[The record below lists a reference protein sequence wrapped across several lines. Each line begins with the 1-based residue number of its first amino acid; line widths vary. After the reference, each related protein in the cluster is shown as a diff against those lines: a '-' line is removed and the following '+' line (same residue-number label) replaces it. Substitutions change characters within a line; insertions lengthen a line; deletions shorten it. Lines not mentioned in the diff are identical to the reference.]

1 MAESI
6 RSISL
11 KKNPLALGKKKKKK
25 HHCNRMY
32 NLPLFNCKCG
42 KKKELKSSV
51 YLIKKMEFFDH
62 LMWGCFREFL
72 GRCNSA
78 VVRGQP
84 GANVPENQ
92 LGSSEEPSCLCNLV
106 STLTKSLARRHD
118 SGRQT
123 KVGFGRVSY
132 RAGNCK
138 KVLNLSRQHPPELTC
153 TGRGPDGGV
162 PKP

>member
-11 KKNPLALGKKKKKK
+11 KKNPLALGNIKKKNIIVIACTTCLCLTASVAKK
-25 HHCNRMY
+25 
-32 NLPLFNCKCG
+32 
-42 KKKELKSSV
+42 LKSSV

-62 LMWGCFREFL
+62 LMRGCFREFL

-92 LGSSEEPSCLCNLV
+92 LGSSEEPSCLCILV

-118 SGRQT
+118 SGCQK
-123 KVGFGRVSY
+123 KVGFGGASY
-132 RAGNCK
+132 RGQLQKSVEPVQAAPA
-138 KVLNLSRQHPPELTC
+138 RTHQH
-153 TGRGPDGGV
+153 R
-162 PKP
+162 KRS